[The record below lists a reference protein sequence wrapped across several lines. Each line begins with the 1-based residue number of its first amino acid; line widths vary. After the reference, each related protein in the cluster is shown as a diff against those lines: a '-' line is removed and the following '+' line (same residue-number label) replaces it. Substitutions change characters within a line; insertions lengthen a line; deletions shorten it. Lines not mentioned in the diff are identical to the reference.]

1 MCVCVCVCVCVCLR
15 LCARAC
21 VRVRVCVCMCVRARA
36 RVCVF
41 VYVCVY
47 VCVCARVRVCVLCVR
62 AGAVGSD
69 EKDVELRVAV
79 YLLIR
84 INKVSLLSQF
94 CHFSSTLLSCIVH
107 LGLTS
112 GV

>member
-1 MCVCVCVCVCVCLR
+1 MCVCVCVCARECVS
-15 LCARAC
+15 
-21 VRVRVCVCMCVRARA
+21 VRVCVCVYVCARA
-36 RVCVF
+36 RVCACVCVF
-41 VYVCVY
+41 VCACVCVR
-47 VCVCARVRVCVLCVR
+47 VRARACVCVCVLCVR
-62 AGAVGSD
+62 AGALGSD
-69 EKDVELRVAV
+69 KKDVELRVAI